1 MTSKFNF
8 TQGYLSNYEVVNLG
22 LLRLRKLQR
31 DSVKAFWCGTGNP
44 ALLSEDMAKRLTE
57 IETILG
63 QLDRAIDTAQ
73 VQAAEDV
80 ATLEAQKA
88 AQ

>member
-8 TQGYLSNYEVVNLG
+8 TQGYLSNYEVVNQG
-22 LLRLRKLQR
+22 LLRLGKLQR
-31 DSVKAFWCGTGNP
+31 DSVNAFWRGTGNP

-63 QLDRAIDTAQ
+63 QLGRAIDAAT
-73 VQAAEDV
+73 VQAGEDV
-80 ATLEAQKA
+80 GALEAQKA